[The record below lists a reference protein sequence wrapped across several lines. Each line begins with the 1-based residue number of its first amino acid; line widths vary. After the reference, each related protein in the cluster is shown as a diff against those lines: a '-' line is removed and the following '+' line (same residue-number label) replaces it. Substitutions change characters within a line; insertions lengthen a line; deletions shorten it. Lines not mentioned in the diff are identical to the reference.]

1 MPVQE
6 VVGCGDELEVHG
18 LDFGA
23 RILLGQHAR
32 HVGAPLGKHLAAA
45 KASAAQCGARNV
57 STTHVVPDF
66 AIRRL
71 VDALREVRQLFQE
84 GLLVL
89 AARRD
94 ATACHD
100 KPKAENQKTL
110 Q

>member
-23 RILLGQHAR
+23 CILFSQHAR
-32 HVGAPLGKHLAAA
+32 HVGAPLGEYLATVE
-45 KASAAQCGARNV
+45 ASAAQRGTRNP

-66 AIRRL
+66 AVRRL

-94 ATACHD
+94 AVLYDA
-100 KPKAENQKTL
+100 PK
-110 Q
+110 